1 MKEKKIINVLCD
13 KIENVEVSMNY
24 EIDNLMGSDFGNIL
38 IKIDHLKTNNSIRL
52 SSYEPMSFIE
62 SAKKLKRIKIK
73 HTEVLFESL
82 NKLNGKNSIYI
93 EDILKYCQRMKYE
106 I

>member
-1 MKEKKIINVLCD
+1 MEEKKIINVLCD

-24 EIDNLMGSDFGNIL
+24 EIDNLMGCDFGNIL
-38 IKIDHLKTNNSIRL
+38 MKIDHFKTNNSIRL

-62 SAKKLKRIKIK
+62 SAGKLKTMKIK
-73 HTEVLFESL
+73 HTDVLFELLS
-82 NKLNGKNSIYI
+82 KLDGKNSIYI
-93 EDILKYCQRMKYE
+93 EDILKYCQKIKYE